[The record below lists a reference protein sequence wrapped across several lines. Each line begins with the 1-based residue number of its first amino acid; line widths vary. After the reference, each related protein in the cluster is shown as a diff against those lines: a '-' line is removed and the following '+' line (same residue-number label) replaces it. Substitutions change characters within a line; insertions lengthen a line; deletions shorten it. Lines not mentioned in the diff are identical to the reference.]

1 MSSGYITTDKAKCNL
16 GEEFHIK
23 GSVKRGVL
31 PKFSYKVIIGSANGE
46 SEICSG
52 LDSDNFGGDG
62 VSVTLGG
69 NFAAHASP
77 YGSGN
82 TCYLKAIGT
91 RNPTIGDSET
101 VEYLTYIN
109 LKGELLPDYTI
120 SFAVDNGG
128 CADFVAD
135 NKSQAVKGISKV
147 TATVNIINPKFGEK
161 ITYVQFSGGIFNK
174 NEVGEDIRTS
184 SCEVNP
190 IKTAGKCYAFTS
202 VTNNLGYQT
211 SKSASINVLDYREPS
226 LVFDENKNP
235 CRKDDNGAVID
246 KVNEGN
252 KNALHNLDFD
262 GRVVPCKMEAGGI
275 QICKIHGITGAKVK
289 RIDDSKTADISEAI
303 NKSEGNDGSFKF
315 SYFGKPK
322 FGDKDEG
329 LQVYKA
335 YELIIECVDSSLRT
349 HELKYRINTLGT
361 AFHLRKGGNGAWF
374 GAFSEKE
381 NVLGSE
387 WDIHGKQNIE
397 ADGILIGSELKL
409 GEESINGFGSGK
421 TQAARGNHIHGFIN
435 DKGQLLIYNKEGQ
448 LEVAKKKLILI
459 TDENGYIVGVETLT
473 SDDIL
478 IANDSAMKASGA
490 IGESGSAGT
499 AGAGFCFA
507 DHIHPYSDAWKKD
520 AEFIKLQNTASDLVN
535 LMNDIK
541 NI

>member
-62 VSVTLGG
+62 VSVTLDG
-69 NFAAHASP
+69 NYAAHASP

-82 TCYLKAIGT
+82 VCYIKAIGT
-91 RNPTIGDSET
+91 RNPTIGGSET

-120 SFAVDNGG
+120 SFAVDNGN
-128 CADFVAD
+128 CADFVVD

-147 TATVNIINPKFGEK
+147 TATVDIINPKFGEK

-174 NEVGEDIRTS
+174 NEVGEDMRTS

-211 SKSASINVLDYREPS
+211 SKSAFINVLDYREPS
-226 LVFDENKNP
+226 LVITNL
-235 CRKDDNGAVID
+235 CRKDDNEAVID

-252 KNALHNLDFD
+252 KNAWHKLEFS
-262 GRVVPCKMEAGGI
+262 GQVVPCKMKAGGI
-275 QICKIHGITGAKVK
+275 QICKIHYITGATVK
-289 RIDDSKTADISEAI
+289 RIDDSKTAGIELIIDESTG
-303 NKSEGNDGSFKF
+303 SDGSLGF
-315 SYFGKPK
+315 SYSGKPK
-322 FGDKDEG
+322 FGDRDEG

-335 YELIIECVDSSLRT
+335 YELIIKCVDSSLRT

-361 AFHLRKGGNGAWF
+361 AFHLRNGGNGAWF

-409 GEESINGFGSGK
+409 GEESINGFGSGER
-421 TQAARGNHIHGFIN
+421 QAARGNHIHGFIN

-459 TDENGYIVGVETLT
+459 TDENGYIVGIETLT

-478 IANDSAMKASGA
+478 IANDSTMKASGA
-490 IGESGSAGT
+490 IGESGSVGT

-507 DHIHPYSDAWKKD
+507 DHIHPYSDAWKSD
-520 AEFIKLQNTASDLVN
+520 EEFIKLQNSASDLVN

>member
-1 MSSGYITTDKAKCNL
+1 MGGYITTDKAQCKL
-16 GEEFHIK
+16 GETFHVK
-23 GSVKRGVL
+23 GSVKQGVL
-31 PKFSYKVIIGSANGE
+31 TTFDYNLYIGSAIGE
-46 SEICSG
+46 SLISSG
-52 LDSDNFGGDG
+52 LKSKNFSGEG
-62 VSVTLGG
+62 VSVTLDG

-82 TCYLKAIGT
+82 TCYIKAIGIKDP
-91 RNPTIGDSET
+91 NFGSNET
-101 VEYLTYIN
+101 VEYVTYIN
-109 LKGELLPDYTI
+109 LKGDLLPEYEI
-120 SFAVDNGG
+120 KFKIDNSIKENSSYE
-128 CADFVAD
+128 DFEGY
-135 NKSQAVKGISKV
+135 AVKGFTKV
-147 TATVNIINPKFGEK
+147 TATVETATPKFGEK

-174 NEVGEDIRTS
+174 NEVGEDMRTS

-190 IKTAGKCYAFTS
+190 IKTAGECYAFTS

-211 SKSASINVLDYREPS
+211 SKSAFINVLDYREPS
-226 LVFDENKNP
+226 LVFNTNP

-246 KVNEGN
+246 KVNDGN
-252 KNALHNLDFD
+252 KNAWHNLEFD
-262 GRVVPCKMEAGGI
+262 GQVVPCEMKAGGI

-289 RIDDSKTADISEAI
+289 RIDDSKIADISNVI
-303 NKSEGNDGSFKF
+303 IKSKGNDGSFEF
-315 SYFGKPK
+315 SYSGKPK
-322 FGDKDEG
+322 FGDDDEG

-374 GAFSEKE
+374 GAFSQMD

-409 GEESINGFGSGK
+409 GEESINGFGSGER
-421 TQAARGNHIHGFIN
+421 QAARGNHIHGFIN

-459 TDENGYIVGVETLT
+459 TDENGYIVGIETLT

-490 IGESGSAGT
+490 IGESGSVGT
-499 AGAGFCFA
+499 AEAGFCFA
-507 DHIHPYSDAWKKD
+507 DHIHPYSDAWKND
-520 AEFIKLQNTASDLVN
+520 AEFIKLQNSASDLVN